1 MKKVLYVHGGLSK
14 LSPELVQNLNFL
26 YNKFNMK
33 GLKKERDTIYLTHSS
48 ELLIWLIAVL
58 VIVSIST
65 AIFFKQTK
73 EDNDYNIF
81 MPDVD
86 GLIVG
91 SPVRMMG
98 IEVGHVTSI
107 KPTNEEVFVKFLI
120 TDKNVTIPQGTK
132 ATVEFSGMAGSKSL
146 ELYLPDKSTYVDKT
160 TPILTV
166 NPPKR
171 LHDAAGLLNEMFDK
185 LASIIYT
192 SSSFGGKIKFINI
205 KTDSDAN
212 VEHFLDYADNLVD
225 DANKKAEGL
234 KKKLAKNNKNT
245 EGVQNY
251 GE

>member
-58 VIVSIST
+58 IIVSIST

-81 MPDVD
+81 LPDVD

-91 SPVRMMG
+91 SPDRMLG

-107 KPTNEEVFVKFLI
+107 KPTNEAVFVKFLI
-120 TDKNVTIPQGTK
+120 
-132 ATVEFSGMAGSKSL
+132 L